1 MYKPGLGSGI
11 FLLSPFLLPQLS
23 SRYVIRP
30 LFGEMRGGLA
40 HKAGKDRGIIITLL
54 LDFLLYIG
62 PGRVLQRRFNFKPS
76 PEFLLILKQDISIKC
91 TEIDLLFNHRPFRC
105 LRWIKKVRYPGSFHP
120 GAGKNIFQLNMF

>member
-76 PEFLLILKQDISIKC
+76 PEFLLILKPDISINC
-91 TEIDLLFNHRPFRC
+91 TEIDLKLICYSTIGLF
-105 LRWIKKVRYPGSFHP
+105 V
-120 GAGKNIFQLNMF
+120 A